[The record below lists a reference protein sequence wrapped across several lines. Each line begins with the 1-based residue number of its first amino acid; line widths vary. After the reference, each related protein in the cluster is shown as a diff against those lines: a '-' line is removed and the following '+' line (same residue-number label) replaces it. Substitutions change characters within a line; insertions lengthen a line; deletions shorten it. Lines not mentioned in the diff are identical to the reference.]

1 MWPLPSLVLF
11 SVLRL
16 FGYRGSTVE
25 PAKWRKPQKP
35 LPNIDTMV
43 NFAPVPLAVLALL
56 GFLLH
61 RYF

>member
-1 MWPLPSLVLF
+1 MVLGMLISSL
-11 SVLRL
+11 LRL
-16 FGYRGSTVE
+16 FGYRGSTVN

-35 LPNIDTMV
+35 RNLNALMNLT
-43 NFAPVPLAVLALL
+43 PVPLVVLAIL